1 MKDKVNDMNEE
12 LEEILNEGRAL
23 LDELDLEE
31 RLEELRTEAELL
43 IRKHPIK
50 SVLAGAA
57 AGFLLAKLL
66 RR

>member
-31 RLEELRTEAELL
+31 RLQELRTEAELV

>member
-1 MKDKVNDMNEE
+1 MNEE

-31 RLEELRTEAELL
+31 RLQELRTEAELV